1 MCDHASIVF
10 QDRSYYMYKQLSACM
25 RATLSMYTSNSQ
37 HVYEQLS
44 ACIRATLSMYTSNS
58 QHVYEQISACIRATL
73 SMYTSKSQ
81 HAYEQCSTRK
91 RSSVRAQ
98 GVGRQTTY
106 MINKRPLL
114 PFSQISNLKGYQG
127 TTQCLEIFD
136 IKMQACRLFLQYL
149 SASAS

>member
-10 QDRSYYMYKQLSACM
+10 QDRSYYMYKQLSARM

-114 PFSQISNLKGYQG
+114 PFSQASKLNGYQG